1 MAAEEIFKY
10 YAKGTDA
17 CGKGVPTVPLP
28 IRLWG
33 LRCTLR
39 QPNKVRPKKWIL
51 CIFEVRKK
59 PWQSYYYFTCWLPQ
73 RKQAKLN

>member
-39 QPNKVRPKKWIL
+39 QPNKVRPKKMDFVHIWGQKEALTIL
-51 CIFEVRKK
+51 LLLHLLVTTEK
-59 PWQSYYYFTCWLPQ
+59 TGET
-73 RKQAKLN
+73 